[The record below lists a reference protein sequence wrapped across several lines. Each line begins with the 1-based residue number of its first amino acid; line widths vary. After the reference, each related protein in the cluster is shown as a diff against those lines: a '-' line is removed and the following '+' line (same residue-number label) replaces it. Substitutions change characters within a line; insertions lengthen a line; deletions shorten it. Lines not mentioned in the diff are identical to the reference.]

1 MRRLAWIAV
10 AVSVASGCGGAKAR
24 RSDQPLGRGADQ
36 VWVFRPS
43 GAPRAV
49 VVFVHGHGGPGE
61 DTPRY
66 HRPWLRHLA
75 ARGNAVLYPRY
86 ELSPGSHGT
95 VSHIVN
101 AVRTGMHAL
110 GKPDVPLIG
119 IGYSRGGRL
128 VMDWA
133 ARVAGMPLAPRALL
147 SVFPASGE
155 DPEEDLGRIPS
166 RTPILILVGDSD
178 EVVGDLG
185 ARALVQ
191 DLASAGSVPA
201 SVGVEVVR
209 SHGSFVASHLS
220 VLDDSPGARSA
231 FWERADTLIGIVAPR

>member
-1 MRRLAWIAV
+1 MQRLVWIGLAV
-10 AVSVASGCGGAKAR
+10 AVLSGCGGGGGAAQ
-24 RSDQPLGRGADQ
+24 RSSDEPLGRGADQ
-36 VWVFRPS
+36 VWLFRPAS
-43 GAPRAV
+43 APRAV

-61 DTPRY
+61 DTPQY
-66 HRPWLRHLA
+66 HLAWLRHLA

-86 ELSPGSHGT
+86 ELAPGGHRT

-110 GKPDVPLIG
+110 GNPDLPMIG

-133 ARVAGMPLAPRALL
+133 ARVAGRRFAPRALI

-155 DPEEDLGRIPS
+155 DPEEDLARIPV
-166 RTPILILVGDSD
+166 RTPILVLVGDSD
-178 EVVGDLG
+178 EIVGDLG
-185 ARALVQ
+185 ARALLR
-191 DLASAGSVPA
+191 DLAAAGSAPPN
-201 SVGVEVVR
+201 VGVEIVR

-220 VLDDSPGARSA
+220 VLEDSPGARSA
-231 FWERADTLIGIVAPR
+231 FWVVPTA

>member
-1 MRRLAWIAV
+1 LV
-10 AVSVASGCGGAKAR
+10 ALFVTVTGCGSSTQSGEA
-24 RSDQPLGRGADQ
+24 SYGSGADE
-36 VWVFRPS
+36 VWVFRP
-43 GAPRAV
+43 AKDPPRSV

-61 DTPRY
+61 DTPQY

-86 ELSPGSHGT
+86 ELSPGGHGT

-101 AVRTGMHAL
+101 AVRAGMHAL
-110 GKPDVPLIG
+110 GDPAAPLVG

-133 ARVAGMPLAPRALL
+133 ARSAGTRFEPSGLL

-155 DPEEDLGRIPS
+155 DPPEDL
-166 RTPILILVGDSD
+166 TPIASRLPILVLVGDSD

-185 ARALVQ
+185 ARALLR
-191 DLASAGSVPA
+191 DLEAAGAVPA
-201 SVGVEVVR
+201 NVSLEIVR
-209 SHGSFVASHLS
+209 SHGDFVASHLS
-220 VLDDSPGARSA
+220 VLEESQGARSA
-231 FWERADTLIGIVAPR
+231 FWSRADSLIDILAPR